1 MEELGDETYKMTLDP
16 KFRGNALTRQK
27 TDSNL
32 KKLLENSTEASPV
45 AVAELRRYEANKL
58 EQLSAGGHCVLQ
70 VMKLRQLSA
79 IAPKESKNLCNYS
92 SEAHTLLEEGEPT
105 G

>member
-1 MEELGDETYKMTLDP
+1 MTSSI
-16 KFRGNALTRQK
+16 KFQGNALTRQK
-27 TDSNL
+27 TNGNL
-32 KKLLENSTEASPV
+32 KRLLENSNEASPV
-45 AVAELRRYEANKL
+45 AVVELRRYETNRL
-58 EQLSAGGHCVLQ
+58 EQLPAGGHCVLQ

-79 IAPKESKNLCNYS
+79 IAPKGSKNLCNYS

>member
-1 MEELGDETYKMTLDP
+1 MTLVA
-16 KFRGNALTRQK
+16 KFKGNALTIPK

-32 KKLLENSTEASPV
+32 KKLLGSRNEASPI
-45 AVAELRRYEANKL
+45 AEAELRRYEANRS

-70 VMKLRQLSA
+70 VMNPNKGTMKFTDFIA
-79 IAPKESKNLCNYS
+79 IAQKESKNLCNYS
-92 SEAHTLLEEGEPT
+92 SEAHTLLEEGENT